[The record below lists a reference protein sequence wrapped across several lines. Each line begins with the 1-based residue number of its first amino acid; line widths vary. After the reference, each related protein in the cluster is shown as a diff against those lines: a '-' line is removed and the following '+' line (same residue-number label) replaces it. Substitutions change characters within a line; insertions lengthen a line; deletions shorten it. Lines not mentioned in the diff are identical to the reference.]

1 MGRNLT
7 TLHTQPQDEDV
18 IDTRLDY
25 AGVRLS
31 KQPIAQLKGLAS
43 AVTERSVGHLKQK
56 AITWGQELPTE
67 SPLLDG
73 GSIRGV
79 LV

>member
-7 TLHTQPQDEDV
+7 TLHTQPQDEDA

-43 AVTERSVGHLKQK
+43 AGIRAICRPPETEGDNVGARTTDGVTTIG
-56 AITWGQELPTE
+56 WW
-67 SPLLDG
+67 
-73 GSIRGV
+73 
-79 LV
+79 